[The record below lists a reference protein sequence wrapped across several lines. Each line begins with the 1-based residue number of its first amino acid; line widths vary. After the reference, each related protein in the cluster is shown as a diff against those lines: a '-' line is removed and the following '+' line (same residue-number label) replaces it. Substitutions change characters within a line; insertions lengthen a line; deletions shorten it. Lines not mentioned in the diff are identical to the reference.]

1 MGKTRRQ
8 LLEEASVYVEEFGKE
23 MISLDQALSIME
35 TEEDTDFDNHLAN
48 LKNQMQELDKLF
60 DNLNKEIND

>member
-35 TEEDTDFDNHLAN
+35 AEEDTDFDNHLAN

>member
-35 TEEDTDFDNHLAN
+35 AEEDTDFDNHLAN

-60 DNLNKEIND
+60 DNLNREIND

>member
-23 MISLDQALSIME
+23 MISLDQALNIME
-35 TEEDTDFDNHLAN
+35 AEEDTDFDNHLAN